1 MNLSK
6 FHLAD
11 FFQQKLKKWNWSQL
25 LPAQTLLLREFR
37 AGRPHLICAHGGSGK
52 TSAALLA
59 LAEYLNPEQDS
70 ELERGRPP
78 RTLIITPALISLP
91 VRRDSLSVS
100 EMISAFSSTALNA
113 LSWRILSTS
122 PRTKMN
128 WSGLNRFLENFLP
141 GR

>member
-78 RTLIITPALISLP
+78 RTLIIMPGLDIAARLCWRMDAMVYPSRLNTFP
-91 VRRDSLSVS
+91 VRPGED
-100 EMISAFSSTALNA
+100 F
-113 LSWRILSTS
+113 
-122 PRTKMN
+122 
-128 WSGLNRFLENFLP
+128 NR
-141 GR
+141 